1 MSEQR
6 PTVAVIG
13 AGEIGRGWAALTV
26 SHGWLTAL
34 YDTDTGALSRAR
46 DEVVYRAERLAANRY
61 ADPESTREGLRRLT
75 PARSLLQAVEEA
87 DWIIEATPEDL
98 AGKQRALEH
107 IEQVC
112 RLKAVLTSSSS
123 GLTGSEL
130 VARLRRPE
138 RLLVA
143 HPLNPVELIPLVEV
157 MPSPLTE
164 ESCTDVV
171 RFWLEN
177 LGRIP
182 VVLRKEIPGGI
193 AGRIAAAVW
202 RESIQLVLD
211 GVVDVEDADIAVQMG
226 PCLGWTAAGPNLT
239 YHLGAGEQGVAVFLA
254 NLLGTFEQW
263 WQGLATW
270 THLSAEEQ
278 HRLVKAIEKAYGDQ
292 LPALRSAR
300 DLRLT
305 RVLNALSEEE

>member
-1 MSEQR
+1 MTELR

-13 AGEIGRGWAALTV
+13 VGEIGCGWAALTV
-26 SHGWLTAL
+26 SRGWPTAL
-34 YDTDTGALSRAR
+34 YDTDTGALTRAR
-46 DEVVYRAERLAANRY
+46 QNVIERAQRLAANRY
-61 ADPESTREGLRRLT
+61 ADSEATEEGVGLLT
-75 PARSLLQAVEEA
+75 PSRSLLQAVEEA

-98 AGKQRALEH
+98 PGKQRALEH

-112 RLKAVLTSSSS
+112 RLKAVVTSSSS
-123 GLTGSEL
+123 GLAGSDL
-130 VARLRRPE
+130 CARLRRPE
-138 RLLVA
+138 RMLVA

-164 ESCTDVV
+164 SSCTEDV
-171 RFWLEN
+171 RYWLET
-177 LGRIP
+177 LGRVP
-182 VVLRKEIPGGI
+182 VVLNKEIPGGI

-202 RESIQLVLD
+202 RESIQLVLE
-211 GVVDVEDADIAVQMG
+211 GVVDVRDVDIAVQMG

-254 NLLGTFEQW
+254 NLLGTFEDW
-263 WQGLATW
+263 WGALATW
-270 THLSAEEQ
+270 TKLPAEEQ

-292 LPALRSAR
+292 LPSLRAAR
-300 DLRLT
+300 DLRLV

>member
-1 MSEQR
+1 MTEQR

-26 SHGWLTAL
+26 SQGWRTAL
-34 YDTDTGALSRAR
+34 YDTDTGALTRAQE
-46 DEVVYRAERLAANRY
+46 DVVVRAERLAVDHF
-61 ADPESTREGLRRLT
+61 ADSETAQEGIRRLT
-75 PARSLLQAVEEA
+75 LARSLLQAVEEA
-87 DWIIEATPEDL
+87 DWVIEATPEDL

-112 RLKAVLTSSSS
+112 RLKAVVTSSSS
-123 GLTGSEL
+123 GLTGSDL

-138 RLLVA
+138 RMLVA

-157 MPSPLTE
+157 MPSPLTQ
-164 ESCTDVV
+164 ESCTDLVC
-171 RFWLEN
+171 FWLEK

-182 VVLRKEIPGGI
+182 VVLRKEIAGGI

-202 RESIQLVLD
+202 RQCIQLVLD
-211 GVVDVEDADIAVQMG
+211 GVVDVEDVDIAVQMG

-239 YHLGAGEQGVAVFLA
+239 YHLGAGNHGVAVFLA
-254 NLLGTFEQW
+254 NLLGTFEQY
-263 WQGLATW
+263 WQDLPTW
-270 THLSAEEQ
+270 TQLSAEEQ

-292 LPALRSAR
+292 LPVLRSAR
-300 DLRLT
+300 DLRLI